1 MSRDRRHRDQRGTS
15 ILEFIVV
22 LPTLLVVLFAIVELS
37 RAWLTLNIVTTA
49 VREGARVGVV
59 TNPFDPTPAIARINN
74 VLGSANLIADSV
86 TVTCTGPCDRGSE
99 VRADVTVTFQTLFP
113 VFLPMLQTLPM
124 QQRASMRYE

>member
-1 MSRDRRHRDQRGTS
+1 MLVLPS
-15 ILEFIVV
+15 IL
-22 LPTLLVVLFAIVELS
+22 LVFLGIVEFS

-74 VLGSANLIADSV
+74 ILGSANVAADSV
-86 TVTCTGPCDRGSE
+86 SVTCTGSCEPGSE

-113 VFLPMLQTLPM
+113 IFLPMLQTLPM